1 MGRKPKKYS
10 CKTTTN
16 INNNNNNVINDNFNS
31 QNNNNDI
38 NNNNLLNYFKNNE
51 SNKNNNVLINT
62 SNNVKKRKRRTK
74 KEIIEAKK
82 QQNLLLNINNDSKI
96 CINNRQNLTNNNES
110 NIVNYWMED
119 YNNNFKKSLLN
130 NNNKNILLQ
139 NCSIVKKTIENDNTD
154 NDANKKTNKIITID
168 NCNNNIKLQTISSSL
183 SSLSSTP
190 LNIIK
195 TSPTFTENIIIDK
208 HNSVKIIDNLFDK
221 IILPVNNE
229 IEYFKIMENYNTNI
243 IDRSIKFEKDNF
255 LQTQANDVKNFSKY
269 KLYNQNSLE
278 LCNHC
283 KIPLLISI
291 EYDSLYCKNCKHKY
305 NISDNTMATV
315 SFLDEVELQ
324 IFPYQKP
331 GHALKWKNNILWRS
345 KKVIHVNIL
354 HYIMQ
359 NLKSKLNLHCVKD
372 IKCHHINYIVR
383 KLKLDSL
390 YQHTT
395 QIFCRITGT
404 PPPTIEKDIEENG
417 DLMFLAIQEPFKKYK
432 KPERKN
438 LFSYPFIWYK
448 IWEYLG
454 QYHLLDYLFLLSEKK
469 LKEQSEFWE
478 EICNDP
484 SLNWKYIPTEIKN
497 KYDYTSLLIFNNND
511 NIKTNKK

>member
-1 MGRKPKKYS
+1 MGRKRKTYS
-10 CKTTTN
+10 HQT
-16 INNNNNNVINDNFNS
+16 
-31 QNNNNDI
+31 NNNDVNI
-38 NNNNLLNYFKNNE
+38 VNNNIIVGDNNKNSNSNNILNYF
-51 SNKNNNVLINT
+51 NNNKSNNND
-62 SNNVKKRKRRTK
+62 NNVKKRKRRTK
-74 KEIIEAKK
+74 KEIIKAKN
-82 QQNLLLNINNDSKI
+82 QQQQLLLHNSNDNKN
-96 CINNRQNLTNNNES
+96 CTDREYLTNNS
-110 NIVNYWMED
+110 DLNIVNYWMED
-119 YNNNFKKSLLN
+119 YNNFKTPCLN
-130 NNNKNILLQ
+130 NISNNKGILLQ
-139 NCSIVKKTIENDNTD
+139 NCSIVKTT
-154 NDANKKTNKIITID
+154 
-168 NCNNNIKLQTISSSL
+168 NNNNNNQEYIYNNKNLQKI
-183 SSLSSTP
+183 P
-190 LNIIK
+190 LVK
-195 TSPTFTENIIIDK
+195 ENNVIIDK
-208 HNSVKIIDNLFDK
+208 NNIVKVIDNLFDK
-221 IILPVNNE
+221 IIPINNE
-229 IEYFKIMENYNTNI
+229 IEYFKIMENNTNI
-243 IDRSIKFEKDNF
+243 INNSIKFEDNNNSLQ
-255 LQTQANDVKNFSKY
+255 LQTNNVNNDDVKNFSKY
-269 KLYNQNSLE
+269 KIYNQNSFE

-345 KKVIHVNIL
+345 KKVIHLNIL

-359 NLKSKLNLHCVKD
+359 NLKSNLNLHSVKD

-404 PPPTIEKDIEENG
+404 PPPTIEKDVEENG

-448 IWEYLG
+448 IWESLG

-484 SLNWKYIPTEIKN
+484 SLNWTYIPTEIKN
-497 KYDYTSLLIFNNND
+497 KYDYTNLVQINN
-511 NIKTNKK
+511 K